1 MKLLDRRYLP
11 KSMIVVFCRPSAI
24 EQLQNYLVTKR
35 IELFGFSKKHI
46 SEYIDNYPFTES
58 SERDSAGVTRAS
70 QLKEYLH
77 LNPSIHDMCYLP
89 IHAAMI
95 CFLSQFAKIT
105 SSSQTKVYEEF
116 IRLTIQRHLTRHE
129 ECKELASLKD
139 LKGVHVKH
147 FENLC
152 CLAYEMTINSKQVI
166 SSQEVQAQ
174 LGGSGHL
181 SEEEGLGLLTICPTL
196 YQTGIYQNYAF
207 LHLTVQEFL
216 TAYYIANYLDEKHQ
230 VNLVL
235 KYAHLKR
242 LWRFYISL
250 IDFTEALKRIDIFIS
265 REDKYA
271 LHLCQCAYDLQQK
284 MFCDE
289 VIKRK
294 SRRLKCDNIQTPADI
309 LAIDYVIE
317 TSSLSLTELMILNY
331 DQDDERII
339 SLFSHLQKKDL
350 QELDALIFS
359 TLFDNGTA
367 SLCEVVKLATNITE
381 LHLKIKHTV
390 PCNSTKLANQIN
402 HCKKLKNL
410 ELCYSGT
417 QECIRSFVSSLRVS
431 VPECSLLLNK
441 LDSQNIQALG
451 TGLAQIYCDFLM
463 LVVTESDINDIAMNC
478 FADGLWNINS
488 LWLDL
493 SCNMIDSNGIMPLA
507 ERLDTISLIVL
518 DISHNCIDSDGATA
532 LAREMK
538 WMIELL
544 ELDLSY
550 NNIGS
555 DGAIAIAREIKF
567 LTYLERL
574 NLSYNNIGPESAI
587 ALAEEAKCL
596 KNLKTFVISDNNI
609 DVAAAKVVISTLKEC
624 SVLIISTSD
633 DEAIWNI
640 HIREEIVIEGLVS
653 PDDTTTISDLVEAA
667 QHETKS
673 KKLNLG
679 FKTIQVSPKN

>member
-1 MKLLDRRYLP
+1 M
-11 KSMIVVFCRPSAI
+11 
-24 EQLQNYLVTKR
+24 
-35 IELFGFSKKHI
+35 
-46 SEYIDNYPFTES
+46 
-58 SERDSAGVTRAS
+58 
-70 QLKEYLH
+70 
-77 LNPSIHDMCYLP
+77 
-89 IHAAMI
+89 
-95 CFLSQFAKIT
+95 
-105 SSSQTKVYEEF
+105 YEEF

-174 LGGSGHL
+174 LGGSGSL

-250 IDFTEALKRIDIFIS
+250 IDFTEALKRIDLFIS
-265 REDKYA
+265 REDKHA
-271 LHLCQCAYDLQQK
+271 LYLCQCAYDSQQK
-284 MFCDE
+284 IFCDE

-317 TSSLSLTELMILNY
+317 TSSLSLTELTILNY

-339 SLFSHLQKKDL
+339 SLFSHLQKKDM
-350 QELDALIFS
+350 QEFNSFIFN

-367 SLCEVVKLATNITE
+367 SLCEMMKLATNITE
-381 LHLKIKHTV
+381 LDLKIKHTV

-410 ELCYSGT
+410 VLCYSGT

-441 LDSQNIQALG
+441 LDSHSIQALG
-451 TGLAQIYCDFLM
+451 TGLPQIYCDFLV

-478 FADGLWNINS
+478 LADGLWNINS

-493 SCNMIDSNGIMPLA
+493 SCNMIDSNGITQLA

-518 DISHNCIDSDGATA
+518 DISHNYIDSDGATA

-538 WMIELL
+538 WMTELL

-596 KNLKTFVISDNNI
+596 KNLKTFIISDNNI

-624 SVLIISTSD
+624 SVLIISTYD
-633 DEAIWNI
+633 DEVIWNVT
-640 HIREEIVIEGLVS
+640 IREEIVIEGLVS
-653 PDDTTTISDLVEAA
+653 SDDTATISDLVEAA
-667 QHETKS
+667 QHETKI

-679 FKTIQVSPKN
+679 FKTIRVPPKN